1 MSAVAVGLLTALFV
15 AGCAPSIRMVHR
27 SRAYFERCYAADFD
41 PQIRRTERHACW
53 VAWLDHYTSGQ
64 PRERVM
70 YARTRAAAQGIEN
83 DSLAMPGVE
92 RASESATYA
101 RAAHVRIDAAP
112 LPNAAVPDAAPGA
125 NQAPPTTASV
135 VEVTLTNA
143 DSGVAAVPPTLEVT
157 ATVRPPR
164 GQPSIP
170 PPPPPAVPRRG
181 SLACSP
187 VCDPR
192 FVSCVELCDPAHPDP
207 CRDACTAEHR
217 ACGNACL

>member
-1 MSAVAVGLLTALFV
+1 MTTVAVGLLAALS
-15 AGCAPSIRMVHR
+15 AASCAPSIRMVHR
-27 SRAYFERCYAADFD
+27 GRAYFERCYAADFD
-41 PQIRRTERHACW
+41 AQIRRTERHACW

-64 PRERVM
+64 PRERIM
-70 YARTRAAAQGIEN
+70 YARTRVAAQGIEN
-83 DSLAMPGVE
+83 DSLALPGVDG
-92 RASESATYA
+92 ASGSAAYT
-101 RAAHVRIDAAP
+101 RAAHVRVDAAP
-112 LPNAAVPDAAPGA
+112 PPNAAMPDAAPAA
-125 NQAPPTTASV
+125 NTAPTQSAS
-135 VEVTLTNA
+135 VEVTLTSA
-143 DSGVAAVPPTLEVT
+143 DAGVAGVPPTLAVT

-164 GQPSIP
+164 GPPSIP

-192 FVSCVELCDPAHPDP
+192 FIACVELCDPAHPDP